1 MSTAP
6 RVPNTPPAERQGLD
20 PAARGDEG
28 ARRADRDGHRLR
40 LPSAQVVEEAGVDI
54 VLVGDSG
61 AMTVLG
67 HDSTVPVGMEEML
80 MLAAAV
86 RRGLKTPL
94 LVGDMPFGSYE
105 ASNEQAIA
113 NAQRFVK
120 EAGCD
125 AVKLER
131 GGASVDRARAIIRA
145 GIPVM
150 GHVGLTPQTA
160 TALGGYKAQGRTGE
174 RAAQIAEDA
183 FALQAVG
190 CFAIVFEA
198 VPAAVTEAIMPRME
212 VPVIG
217 IGAGG
222 ATDGQVL
229 VFHDLLGIHT
239 GHTARFVKRYADIH
253 DAMVAG
259 VVGYVADVR
268 DRRFPDD
275 SHTYSIDPASSP
287 PSRSTSSRTRWRAT
301 SLGLVARPPAVRHGA
316 ERSGPTLARADLVDL
331 PAVAR

>member
-6 RVPNTPPAERQGLD
+6 RVPNTPPDER
-20 PAARGDEG
+20 PKVSIP
-28 ARRADRDGHRLR
+28 RLNEMR
-40 LPSAQVVEEAGVDI
+40 ELGEPIAMVTAYDFPSAQVAEEAGVDI

-67 HDSTVPVGMEEML
+67 YDTTVPVGMDEML
-80 MLAAAV
+80 MLAAAA
-86 RRGLKTPL
+86 RRGLKTAF

-105 ASNEQAIA
+105 NSNEQAIA
-113 NAQRFVK
+113 NAQRFIK

-131 GGASVDRARAIIRA
+131 GGASVDRARAIVRA

-174 RAAQIAEDA
+174 NAAQIAEDA

-198 VPAAVTEAIMPRME
+198 VPAAVTKAIMPRIE
-212 VPVIG
+212 VPTIG
-217 IGAGG
+217 IGAGD

-229 VFHDLLGIHT
+229 VFHDLLGINT

-259 VVGYVADVR
+259 VGAYVADLR
-268 DRRFPDD
+268 SGRFPED
-275 SHTYSIDPASSP
+275 SHTYSIDPDELAALERYLEQDTLAGSSP
-287 PSRSTSSRTRWRAT
+287 W
-301 SLGLVARPPAVRHGA
+301 
-316 ERSGPTLARADLVDL
+316 DW
-331 PAVAR
+331 

>member
-1 MSTAP
+1 
-6 RVPNTPPAERQGLD
+6 
-20 PAARGDEG
+20 
-28 ARRADRDGHRLR
+28 
-40 LPSAQVVEEAGVDI
+40 
-54 VLVGDSG
+54 
-61 AMTVLG
+61 
-67 HDSTVPVGMEEML
+67 
-80 MLAAAV
+80 MLAAAA
-86 RRGLKTPL
+86 RRGLKTAF

-105 ASNEQAIA
+105 NSNEQAIA
-113 NAQRFVK
+113 NAQRFIK

-131 GGASVDRARAIIRA
+131 GGASVDRARAIVRA

-174 RAAQIAEDA
+174 NAAQIAEDA

-198 VPAAVTEAIMPRME
+198 VPAAVTKAIMPRIE
-212 VPVIG
+212 VPTIG
-217 IGAGG
+217 IGAGD

-229 VFHDLLGIHT
+229 VFHDLLGINT

-259 VVGYVADVR
+259 VGAYVADVR
-268 DRRFPDD
+268 SGRFPED
-275 SHTYSIDPASSP
+275 SHTYSIDPDELAALERYLEQDTLAGSSP
-287 PSRSTSSRTRWRAT
+287 W
-301 SLGLVARPPAVRHGA
+301 
-316 ERSGPTLARADLVDL
+316 DW
-331 PAVAR
+331 

>member
-6 RVPNTPPAERQGLD
+6 RVPNTPPDERPKMTLPRLAEMK
-20 PAARGDEG
+20 
-28 ARRADRDGHRLR
+28 RLGEPIAMITAYDF
-40 LPSAQVVEEAGVDI
+40 PSAQVVEEAEVDL

-67 HDSTVPVGMEEML
+67 HDSTVPVGMDEML
-80 MLAAAV
+80 VLAAAV
-86 RRGLKTPL
+86 RRGLRTPL
-94 LVGDMPFGSYE
+94 LIGDMPFGSYE
-105 ASNEQAIA
+105 GSNEQAIA

-174 RAAQIAEDA
+174 RASEIAEDA

-190 CFAIVFEA
+190 CFSIVFEA
-198 VPAAVTEAIMPRME
+198 VPAAVSEAIMPSME
-212 VPVIG
+212 IPVIG
-217 IGAGG
+217 IGAG
-222 ATDGQVL
+222 ASTDGQVL
-229 VFHDLLGIHT
+229 VLHDMLGIH
-239 GHTARFVKRYADIH
+239 GGFQPKFVKRYAD
-253 DAMVAG
+253 
-259 VVGYVADVR
+259 VR
-268 DRRFPDD
+268 GEMLRGMEAYAEEVRTRAFPRRE
-275 SHTYSIDPASSP
+275 HTYGIAPEEL
-287 PSRSTSSRTRWRAT
+287 TRLKEQLHDRQHA
-301 SLGLVARPPAVRHGA
+301 
-316 ERSGPTLARADLVDL
+316 
-331 PAVAR
+331 

>member
-6 RVPNTPPAERQGLD
+6 RVPNTPPSERAPITL
-20 PAARGDEG
+20 P
-28 ARRADRDGHRLR
+28 RLQEMKENGEQIVMVTAYDY
-40 LPSAQVVEEAGVDI
+40 PSAKVAEEGRVDV

-80 MLAAAV
+80 MLSAAV
-86 RRGLKTPL
+86 RRGLETPL

-105 ASNEQAIA
+105 QSNEQAVA
-113 NAQRFVK
+113 NAQRFIK

-131 GGASVDRARAIIRA
+131 GGASVDRARAIVRA

-160 TALGGYKAQGRTGE
+160 TQLGGYKAQGRTGE
-174 RAAQIAEDA
+174 TASKIAEDA

-190 CFAIVFEA
+190 CFAVVFEA
-198 VPAAVTEAIMPRME
+198 VPEAVAEEIMPRME

-222 ATDGQVL
+222 STDGQVL
-229 VFHDLLGIHT
+229 VFHDLLGINT
-239 GHTARFVKRYADIH
+239 GHVARFVKRYAGIH

-259 VVGYVADVR
+259 VAQYANEVR
-268 DRRFPDD
+268 SGRFPDET
-275 SHTYSIDPASSP
+275 HVYSIDPDELTAL
-287 PSRSTSSRTRWRAT
+287 RRYLEQE
-301 SLGLVARPPAVRHGA
+301 SLAGNSAW
-316 ERSGPTLARADLVDL
+316 DW
-331 PAVAR
+331 